1 MRLPQIARRFAED
14 PLLRLG
20 VCLMALALAFAAAVA
35 AYAVYGGPPE
45 RVAVK
50 SAAASPTEPLVRS
63 DPGVEPW
70 KEETVALAEPD
81 SEASRI
87 GEAVPPAQPE
97 PEPESEPKPL
107 PKREPEPEPESEPE
121 PEPLPVAEADWPS
134 PTEEQVEA
142 ANRTRRYELPPGAI
156 LTLTARSIGLRDAP
170 VLRSDAPGALDK
182 GIVHTTGTS
191 MPWSG
196 TPERNVY
203 LAGHKLGWPGT
214 GSHLIFYRL
223 DELSKGDEIVLRD
236 REGGRYR
243 YGVVDSFVVSPNDS
257 WVTGRVRGRDL
268 LTLQTC
274 TGPNFSERLIVR
286 AERI

>member
-1 MRLPQIARRFAED
+1 MRLPKIARRFAED

-20 VCLMALALAFAAAVA
+20 ACLMALALAFAAAVA
-35 AYAVYGGPPE
+35 TYAVLEGPPE

-50 SAAASPTEPLVRS
+50 SAAASPAEPS
-63 DPGVEPW
+63 AHSNPGVEPW
-70 KEETVALAEPD
+70 KEETVTPAEPD
-81 SEASRI
+81 AEAPRME
-87 GEAVPPAQPE
+87 EAESPPPPE
-97 PEPESEPKPL
+97 PEPEPL
-107 PKREPEPEPESEPE
+107 PKQGPEPGPEPEPEPE
-121 PEPLPVAEADWPS
+121 PEPLPVAEVDWPS

-156 LTLTARSIGLRDAP
+156 LALTARSIGLRDAP

-203 LAGHKLGWPGT
+203 LAGHRLGWPGT

-236 REGGRYR
+236 REGGRYS
-243 YGVVDSFVVSPNDS
+243 YVVVDSFVVSPNDS
-257 WVTGRVRGRDL
+257 WVMGRVRGRDL

-274 TGPNFSERLIVR
+274 TGPDFSERLIVR
-286 AERI
+286 AERV

>member
-20 VCLMALALAFAAAVA
+20 ACLMALALAFGAAVST
-35 AYAVYGGPPE
+35 YAVLGGPPE

-50 SAAASPTEPLVRS
+50 SAAASPAEPSARS

-70 KEETVALAEPD
+70 KEETVTPPEPD
-81 SEASRI
+81 AEAPRME
-87 GEAVPPAQPE
+87 EAESPPPPE
-97 PEPESEPKPL
+97 PEPES
-107 PKREPEPEPESEPE
+107 
-121 PEPLPVAEADWPS
+121 LPVAEADWPS

-142 ANRTRRYELPPGAI
+142 ANRTRRYELSPGAI
-156 LTLTARSIGLRDAP
+156 LALTARSIGLRGAP

-182 GIVHTTGTS
+182 GIVHATGTS

-236 REGGRYR
+236 REGGRYS
-243 YGVVDSFVVSPNDS
+243 YVVVDSFVVSPNDS
-257 WVTGRVRGRDL
+257 WVMGRVRGRDL

-286 AERI
+286 AERV

>member
-1 MRLPQIARRFAED
+1 MSLKVGIAAM
-14 PLLRLG
+14 L
-20 VCLMALALAFAAAVA
+20 LALAFVSVVALVASFSEPMEPAAAA
-35 AYAVYGGPPE
+35 
-45 RVAVK
+45 K
-50 SAAASPTEPLVRS
+50 SAEKPAVAPLTRS

-70 KEETVALAEPD
+70 KEETVAPAEPD
-81 SEASRI
+81 AEAPRME
-87 GEAVPPAQPE
+87 EAESPPPPE
-97 PEPESEPKPL
+97 PEPEPL
-107 PKREPEPEPESEPE
+107 LKQGPEPE
-121 PEPLPVAEADWPS
+121 PEPLPVAEVDWPS

-156 LTLTARSIGLRDAP
+156 LALTARSIGLRNAP

-196 TPERNVY
+196 TSERNVY
-203 LAGHKLGWPGT
+203 LAGHRLGWPGT

-223 DELSKGDEIVLRD
+223 DELSNGDKIVLRD
-236 REGGRYR
+236 REGGRYS
-243 YGVVDSFVVSPNDS
+243 YVVVDSFVVSPNDS
-257 WVTGRVRGRDL
+257 WVMGRVRGRDL

-286 AERI
+286 AERV